1 MGRGNTAGPIAS
13 ETRMLKL
20 YDYLPSRNA
29 WKVRLLLNHLGL
41 AYESV
46 PVSIFEGEGRTPAF
60 LRVNPSGKVPALEL
74 EDGRTLAE
82 SNAILAYLADG
93 SDYLPEDRYLRAK
106 VHQWLSFEQ
115 EQVEMTIGSLRYWTM
130 TGKLAQRD
138 SILVAGKRKAAL
150 RSLALLDHELITRP
164 FLVGD
169 RYTIADMSIFA
180 YAGRAEEADLSLSPY
195 PHFRA
200 WANRVQS
207 QPGFLAEAHPY
218 SIDPHSAGEL
228 P

>member
-1 MGRGNTAGPIAS
+1 
-13 ETRMLKL
+13 MLKL
-20 YDYLPSRNA
+20 YDYRPSQNA

-41 AYESV
+41 DHQTI

-93 SDYLPEDRYLRAK
+93 TEYLPEDPYLRAK

-115 EQVEMTIGSLRYWTM
+115 EQVEMSIGSLRYWTM
-130 TGKLAQRD
+130 TVKLSQR
-138 SILVAGKRKAAL
+138 SASLVEGKRRAAL
-150 RSLALLDHELITRP
+150 RTLALLDNELATRP
-164 FLVGD
+164 FIAGD
-169 RYTIADMSIFA
+169 TYTIADMSIFA
-180 YAGRAEEADLSLSPY
+180 YASRAAEAGLSLGAY
-195 PHFRA
+195 PHFNA
-200 WANRVQS
+200 WMDRVRS
-207 QPGFLAEAHPY
+207 QPGFLAEMHPY
-218 SIDPHSAGEL
+218 SIDPHSIREL